1 MMLQLTSLVVG
12 LLFVMHALGQ
22 FSTAHAHQGRGDISV
37 TGKHAVL
44 PDQQEPN
51 VDGISIAG
59 SRMIRLGGRKMV
71 AHKVLRKLEPARP
84 AGQLNEE
91 ASTTS
96 KNSGANRSSSDGNCA
111 FEGKGD
117 LNVKCKLGDRDKS
130 KDNSKASSNS
140 HGKPQNKLNQQDDMK
155 TLELTTLK
163 STSAGSLEI
172 PRDLKPNHSQDFKTK
187 QPTTKAPK
195 TISYDEKDDHKLTD
209 EARRLLKATREI
221 VNLMHKDYQR
231 MGSRKPPIHN
241 FEPRA

>member
-12 LLFVMHALGQ
+12 LLFFMHALGQ
-22 FSTAHAHQGRGDISV
+22 FSTAHAHQGKGDISV
-37 TGKHAVL
+37 TGKHAVS

-59 SRMIRLGGRKMV
+59 SRLIGLGGRKMV

-96 KNSGANRSSSDGNCA
+96 KNSG
-111 FEGKGD
+111 
-117 LNVKCKLGDRDKS
+117 

-140 HGKPQNKLNQQDDMK
+140 HGKPQNRLNQQDDMK
-155 TLELTTLK
+155 ILELTTLK

-195 TISYDEKDDHKLTD
+195 TICYDEKDDHKLTD

-241 FEPRA
+241 FEPRP

>member
-12 LLFVMHALGQ
+12 LIFVMHALGQ
-22 FSTAHAHQGRGDISV
+22 FSTAHAHQGKGDISV
-37 TGKHAVL
+37 TGKHAVS

-59 SRMIRLGGRKMV
+59 SRLIGLGGRKMV

-117 LNVKCKLGDRDKS
+117 LN
-130 KDNSKASSNS
+130 
-140 HGKPQNKLNQQDDMK
+140 DDMK
-155 TLELTTLK
+155 ILELTTLK

>member
-1 MMLQLTSLVVG
+1 MTLQLTSLVVG

-22 FSTAHAHQGRGDISV
+22 SSTAHAHQGKGDISV

-44 PDQQEPN
+44 PDQKEPN

-59 SRMIRLGGRKMV
+59 SRMIWLGGRKMV
-71 AHKVLRKLEPARP
+71 AHKVLRKLEPTRP

-91 ASTTS
+91 ASTTF
-96 KNSGANRSSSDGNCA
+96 KNSG
-111 FEGKGD
+111 
-117 LNVKCKLGDRDKS
+117 

-140 HGKPQNKLNQQDDMK
+140 HGKPQNKLNQDDMK
-155 TLELTTLK
+155 TLELTALK

-172 PRDLKPNHSQDFKTK
+172 PRDLKPNHSQNFKTK
-187 QPTTKAPK
+187 RPTTKAPK
-195 TISYDEKDDHKLTD
+195 ITTYDEKDDHKLTD

-221 VNLMHKDYQR
+221 VNLMHKDYHR